1 MTKYELMVIAAA
13 AAAFVLINIIMWSI
27 IIAKEKKSRKNNAPA
42 QPAMPYNAIPAM
54 TQSVPQSVTQ
64 TRRPVQQTVTQTRPV
79 PQTATQTRTVA
90 FNTRAIP
97 TEPPQRPRVKRSDF
111 ILLDDIVIVHTDER
125 IE

>member
-54 TQSVPQSVTQ
+54 TQAVPQSVTQ
-64 TRRPVQQTVTQTRPV
+64 TRRPVQQTVTQTR
-79 PQTATQTRTVA
+79 TVA
-90 FNTRAIP
+90 FNTRANP

>member
-54 TQSVPQSVTQ
+54 TQAVPQSVTQ

-79 PQTATQTRTVA
+79 PQTVTQTR
-90 FNTRAIP
+90 FNTRANP

>member
-64 TRRPVQQTVTQTRPV
+64 TR
-79 PQTATQTRTVA
+79 TVA
-90 FNTRAIP
+90 FNTRANP

>member
-42 QPAMPYNAIPAM
+42 QPAMPYNTIPAM
-54 TQSVPQSVTQ
+54 TQAVPQS
-64 TRRPVQQTVTQTRPV
+64 VTQTRPV

-90 FNTRAIP
+90 FNTRANP
-97 TEPPQRPRVKRSDF
+97 TETPQRPRVKRSDF

>member
-42 QPAMPYNAIPAM
+42 QPAMPYYGMPAM
-54 TQSVPQSVTQ
+54 TQAVPQSVTQ
-64 TRRPVQQTVTQTRPV
+64 TR
-79 PQTATQTRTVA
+79 TAV
-90 FNTRAIP
+90 FNTRANP

>member
-27 IIAKEKKSRKNNAPA
+27 IIAKEKKSRKNDAPA

-64 TRRPVQQTVTQTRPV
+64 TRPVPQTATQTRPV

-90 FNTRAIP
+90 FNTRANP

>member
-64 TRRPVQQTVTQTRPV
+64 TRPV
-79 PQTATQTRTVA
+79 PQTATQTR
-90 FNTRAIP
+90 FNTRANP

>member
-27 IIAKEKKSRKNNAPA
+27 IIAKEKKSRKNDAPA

-64 TRRPVQQTVTQTRPV
+64 TRPV

-90 FNTRAIP
+90 FNTRANP

>member
-42 QPAMPYNAIPAM
+42 QPAMPYNTIPAM
-54 TQSVPQSVTQ
+54 TQAVPQSVTQ

-79 PQTATQTRTVA
+79 PQTATQTR
-90 FNTRAIP
+90 FNTRANP
-97 TEPPQRPRVKRSDF
+97 TEPTQRPRVKRSDF